1 MKVCELLALLE
12 ELDEIDPNMEVN
24 IAYQPHYPLAA
35 PVSHLKVR
43 GGEAYI
49 CESGYGGNC
58 YAPGHLFD
66 DNESSMEDCYGEDEE

>member
-1 MKVCELLALLE
+1 MRACELLELLE
-12 ELDEIDPNMEVN
+12 ELCDHDPDMEVN

-43 GGEAYI
+43 GGKAYI
-49 CESGYGGNC
+49 CENGYGGNC

-66 DNESSMEDCYGEDEE
+66 DNESGMEDYYGEDED

>member
-1 MKVCELLALLE
+1 MTPIWRSTL
-12 ELDEIDPNMEVN
+12 PTS
-24 IAYQPHYPLAA
+24 

-58 YAPGHLFD
+58 YAPSHLFD
-66 DNESSMEDCYGEDEE
+66 DNESSMEDYYGEDEG

>member
-1 MKVCELLALLE
+1 MRACELLELLE
-12 ELDEIDPNMEVN
+12 ELCDHDPDMEVN

-49 CESGYGGNC
+49 
-58 YAPGHLFD
+58 
-66 DNESSMEDCYGEDEE
+66 

>member
-1 MKVCELLALLE
+1 MRACELLELLE
-12 ELDEIDPNMEVN
+12 ELCDHDPDMEVN

-66 DNESSMEDCYGEDEE
+66 DNESSMEDYYGEDEE

>member
-1 MKVCELLALLE
+1 MRACELLELLE
-12 ELDEIDPNMEVN
+12 ELCDHDPDMEVN

-35 PVSHLKVR
+35 PVSHLKVG

-58 YAPGHLFD
+58 YDPGHLFD
-66 DNESSMEDCYGEDEE
+66 DNESSMEDYYGEDED